1 MGALPILF
9 RGGSASKKDGC
20 LLPRVPLRP
29 PFPSSKGSGQIVV
42 HCARRTSTFLSCAFR
57 EQEGHLA
64 APFPTFS
71 VGDPAPD
78 SR

>member
-1 MGALPILF
+1 MSF
-9 RGGSASKKDGC
+9 SSFYRGGATSKKDGC
-20 LLPRVPLRP
+20 LLSRTLLMPL
-29 PFPSSKGSGQIVV
+29 FPLKGSGQIGV

-64 APFPTFS
+64 VPCPPLS
-71 VGDPAPD
+71 VSDPALD